1 MYWWNSSKLAEDFRE
16 GRVDERER
24 FKYFL
29 ATFIGLTL
37 FAHLFFTGFTFSLED
52 MISLALSLTV
62 TIIGISIC
70 YIENKKAGNTDF
82 IPRMICLGWPAG
94 VQVTTMLVVAFL
106 ILSVIQGV
114 DAAVIHQKAF
124 LTGMYRGI
132 RQIWSFFWGGFFLV
146 FYYWWLYASF
156 VKIAGTK
163 PAEQNVTIKAPGRAV
178 PEDRFTFKRQIKT
191 DLEDILIF
199 GKFVLGVIG
208 GIGIAIFAIIMM
220 MIGGTDPE
228 ISMRL
233 RFLFQVSPLL
243 LMLPLFWLNRRQ
255 KERAERRRVASGNSV
270 QNHNS

>member
-1 MYWWNSSKLAEDFRE
+1 
-16 GRVDERER
+16 
-24 FKYFL
+24 
-29 ATFIGLTL
+29 
-37 FAHLFFTGFTFSLED
+37 LFFTGFTFSLED
-52 MISLALSLTV
+52 MISLVLSLIV
-62 TIIGISIC
+62 TITGISIC

-106 ILSVIQGV
+106 LLSAIQGM
-114 DAAVIHQKAF
+114 DAAVIHQEAF
-124 LTGMYRGI
+124 LTGMYRGM

-178 PEDRFTFKRQIKT
+178 PEGRFTFKWQTKT
-191 DLEDILIF
+191 DLEDIPT

-208 GIGIAIFAIIMM
+208 GIGIAIFGA
-220 MIGGTDPE
+220 TDPE
-228 ISMRL
+228 LSMRL

-243 LMLPLFWLNRRQ
+243 LMLPLFWLNRWE
-255 KERAERRRVASGNSV
+255 KERAERRRVASDNSM
-270 QNHNS
+270 QKHTQ